1 MTGPTS
7 SRLPDGGT
15 RVDRSR
21 PVTVTVDGVELAAY
35 VGDTLASAM
44 LAGGLDV
51 VGAGIYTGRPR
62 GLVGIGREEPNAWVQ
77 VTSGTGEPMVQA
89 TTQPV
94 HDGLVVERLA
104 GRGRLLPHTDET
116 RYDVLHL
123 HAEVV
128 VVGGGSA
135 GVAAA
140 RAAVEAGEGRVLLLD
155 DAPVAPVIDGARCVP
170 DTVVVGAHAHGRLVA
185 VQRLDSAE
193 GGGARRLLQV
203 QAGRVVLATGSEERP
218 MAFPGNDRPGVMLA
232 RAAASYV
239 ERYGVRPGSRAVVW
253 TAHDGGHA
261 AAATLAAAGVEVVAV
276 LDVRDGDVVTGTEGG
291 ERLTA
296 VHTTAGWYDADLL
309 AVSGAVTPETR
320 LWTHAGGTT
329 RWSDEVAGFVP
340 DAPPQGGRFSWAWSG
355 STAERAPAA
364 WFCAADLTDEQAAE
378 TYLDSHRDATLAD
391 VRHAV
396 EAGLRSVEHVKRH
409 TTIGTGADQG
419 RCSGVLTAGV
429 LAELLGEPLGRVGAT
444 GARPPLVPVPFG
456 LLAARNRGVLSDP
469 VRVTPIHDRVA
480 HAPMEDVGQWKR
492 PYAFPSVDESL
503 DEAVVRECR
512 AVRTGVGMMDASTL
526 GAIHLRGADVGVLLD
541 MVYTNL
547 FSTLAVGKVR
557 YGVMC
562 GPDGMVIDDGTTM
575 RLSETDWLMSTTTGN
590 AAAVLDTLEEWL
602 LTEWPHLDVACTSQT
617 DHWSTVAIA
626 GPSSRDV
633 VAVLAPDEDVSA
645 EGFAFMTHREAVVA
659 GMPARL
665 ARVSF
670 SGELA
675 FEVSVPAWYGAALWD
690 AVAQAGAPYG
700 ITPYGTETM
709 HVLRAEKAFPIV
721 GQDTD
726 GTVTPADLGLGWA
739 LSKKKVDYVGKRSH
753 AREDAQ
759 RPDRRH
765 LVGLAPLDGASRIA
779 EGSQLVAHGADLSA
793 TPVPMLGHVTS
804 AYAAGVAGPFALA
817 LLDGGR
823 DRIGEVLDAV
833 DDLVP
838 TPVRVTAPVSYDPEG
853 ARRDGI

>member
-1 MTGPTS
+1 M
-7 SRLPDGGT
+7 
-15 RVDRSR
+15 
-21 PVTVTVDGVELAAY
+21 
-35 VGDTLASAM
+35 
-44 LAGGLDV
+44 
-51 VGAGIYTGRPR
+51 
-62 GLVGIGREEPNAWVQ
+62 
-77 VTSGTGEPMVQA
+77 
-89 TTQPV
+89 
-94 HDGLVVERLA
+94 
-104 GRGRLLPHTDET
+104 
-116 RYDVLHL
+116 
-123 HAEVV
+123 
-128 VVGGGSA
+128 
-135 GVAAA
+135 
-140 RAAVEAGEGRVLLLD
+140 
-155 DAPVAPVIDGARCVP
+155 
-170 DTVVVGAHAHGRLVA
+170 
-185 VQRLDSAE
+185 
-193 GGGARRLLQV
+193 
-203 QAGRVVLATGSEERP
+203 
-218 MAFPGNDRPGVMLA
+218 
-232 RAAASYV
+232 
-239 ERYGVRPGSRAVVW
+239 
-253 TAHDGGHA
+253 
-261 AAATLAAAGVEVVAV
+261 
-276 LDVRDGDVVTGTEGG
+276 
-291 ERLTA
+291 
-296 VHTTAGWYDADLL
+296 
-309 AVSGAVTPETR
+309 SGAVTPETR

-329 RWSDEVAGFVP
+329 RWSDDVAGFVP
-340 DAPPQGGRFSWAWSG
+340 DAPPQGGRFSWAG
-355 STAERAPAA
+355 TERTAADTGGRAPAA
-364 WFCAADLTDEQAAE
+364 WFCATDLTDEQAAG
-378 TYLDSHRDATLAD
+378 TYLDLHRDATLAD

-419 RCSGVLTAGV
+419 RCSGVLAAGV
-429 LAELLGEPLGRVGAT
+429 LAQLLGEPLGRVGAT

-562 GPDGMVIDDGTTM
+562 GPDGMVVDDGTTM

-602 LTEWPHLDVACTSQT
+602 LTEWPHLDVVCTSQT

-626 GPSSRDV
+626 GPLSRDV
-633 VAVLAPDEDVSA
+633 VAALAPDEDVSA
-645 EGFAFMTHREAVVA
+645 EGFGFMTHREAVVA

-690 AVAQAGAPYG
+690 AVAQAGAPHG

-739 LSKKKVDYVGKRSH
+739 LSRKKTDYVGKRSH
-753 AREDAQ
+753 ARPDAQ

-765 LVGLAPLDGASRIA
+765 LVGLAPVDGTSLIA

-804 AYAAGVAGPFALA
+804 AYAAGVEGPFALA

-833 DDLVP
+833 DDLVG

-853 ARRDGI
+853 ARRDGA